1 MGHFTQ
7 NWCDFTLRAAIVAGL
22 IMLALLAGGC
32 ALVMPDRIHYVA
44 KPPDQSMARCDIDD
58 QAEATDRILGIALSG
73 GGSRAAVFGAS
84 TLEALSEHGVLGQV
98 SHISSVSG
106 GSLVG
111 SYFLAHPPACEETAT
126 REARQA
132 CWQSYFPDFKLKMR
146 VSYQTGMFLRNAQP
160 SRFSSPTRRATSL
173 QEEFDKHFLDG
184 KAFGDLG
191 LDPVLLINATSYDET
206 RRFVFSNACL
216 AAGPADSSSGSN
228 ADAGKRYRIMAE
240 AALAER
246 ALQAFTFSRPE
257 CIRPTPG
264 NLPVSLAVVS
274 SASFPPAIGPVS
286 LEVPSGCVGGQ
297 PEWWHLG
304 DGGIIE
310 NAGTDSLEE
319 VILRRLTDGE
329 PRLKSA
335 LILSVDAGARF
346 DPDELKSRKNF
357 RMYTDPGLTG
367 LVVDSPRVRG
377 QAYHD
382 IFWDELA
389 DELAKEGIGYEK
401 ITFQH
406 SQAMLDELPGSC
418 VGKISSVGA
427 IRDRLPEIPT
437 EFGIDECDADLLEMA
452 AHQLVH
458 DTLDEETVRRLRSEG
473 LSIHA
478 GQDCALSD

>member
-1 MGHFTQ
+1 M
-7 NWCDFTLRAAIVAGL
+7 
-22 IMLALLAGGC
+22 
-32 ALVMPDRIHYVA
+32 
-44 KPPDQSMARCDIDD
+44 
-58 QAEATDRILGIALSG
+58 
-73 GGSRAAVFGAS
+73 
-84 TLEALSEHGVLGQV
+84 
-98 SHISSVSG
+98 
-106 GSLVG
+106 
-111 SYFLAHPPACEETAT
+111 
-126 REARQA
+126 
-132 CWQSYFPDFKLKMR
+132 
-146 VSYQTGMFLRNAQP
+146 
-160 SRFSSPTRRATSL
+160 
-173 QEEFDKHFLDG
+173 
-184 KAFGDLG
+184 
-191 LDPVLLINATSYDET
+191 
-206 RRFVFSNACL
+206 
-216 AAGPADSSSGSN
+216 
-228 ADAGKRYRIMAE
+228 
-240 AALAER
+240 
-246 ALQAFTFSRPE
+246 
-257 CIRPTPG
+257 
-264 NLPVSLAVVS
+264 
-274 SASFPPAIGPVS
+274 
-286 LEVPSGCVGGQ
+286 
-297 PEWWHLG
+297 
-304 DGGIIE
+304 
-310 NAGTDSLEE
+310 
-319 VILRRLTDGE
+319 
-329 PRLKSA
+329 
-335 LILSVDAGARF
+335 DAGARF